1 MSKLLGVRKPTFK
14 QKLGFVK
21 TELLGIRVKPAKQLE
36 GTCWFYSIVNLI
48 KHSPILRNNIAYSVQ
63 MHKNLQN
70 SMNTA
75 KNRPNVTNRCSEQ
88 ELYYRT
94 LKLVAGNKINANN
107 LANFMNTMSRKVLH
121 SAYVAPPRR
130 GSNAVPRTTFRNVK
144 RQLLN
149 VGASPSNQLRV
160 FKILLRK
167 LKLPDDVIST
177 TPKDGYKLVGSFLGF
192 NMKFRNKNQI
202 DGHAIIGT
210 YSRLGSRI
218 ILNSAY
224 PEKIYRINWNA
235 PYNTFSANFRSK
247 WNTIPW
253 SEGANIVSVDTPIDI
268 YVKKLY

>member
-14 QKLGFVK
+14 QKLGFMK
-21 TELLGIRVKPAKQLE
+21 TELLGIRVKPATQLG

-121 SAYVAPPRR
+121 NAYVAPPRR
-130 GSNAVPRTTFRNVK
+130 GSNAVPRTTFRTVK

-149 VGASPSNQLRV
+149 VGASPSNQLKV

-192 NMKFRNKNQI
+192 DWKFRNKNQI
-202 DGHAIIGT
+202 EGHAVLGT

-224 PEKIYRINWNA
+224 PEKVYRINWNA
-235 PYNTFSANFRSK
+235 PYNTFSTNFRSK
-247 WNTIPW
+247 WHTIPW
-253 SEGANIVSVDTPIDI
+253 SEGANLVSVDTPIDI